1 MSRKSPEPE
10 KQNTAL
16 SEDGLDPLAETILTL
31 LRDGEPGKTI
41 TPTDAARAYAA
52 TRPEAKKSR
61 ELWRRYLPA
70 ARQQALFLARQGD
83 ITIYRR
89 GVAQDP
95 HAPVKGLI
103 RLALSNPQE

>member
-1 MSRKSPEPE
+1 MSKRASEPE
-10 KQNTAL
+10 TQNTAL
-16 SEDGLDPLAETILTL
+16 SEDGLDPLAETILAL
-31 LRDGEPGKTI
+31 LQDAEAGQTI

-70 ARQQALFLARQGD
+70 ARQQALFLARRGD

-89 GVAQDP
+89 GVPQDP
-95 HAPVKGLI
+95 HAPIKGLI
-103 RLALSNPQE
+103 RLGFATPQS